1 MQCEDKVRVLTI
13 PFHLQDF
20 LKHDLLHYIFLF
32 DVINLLKNDILSG
45 IKNFM

>member
-1 MQCEDKVRVLTI
+1 MLTI
-13 PFHLQDF
+13 PFNLQDF
-20 LKHDLLHYIFLF
+20 LKHDLLHSIFLF